1 MTLRPYTIARYGVW
15 VAFAVAAFSVWL
27 GLGAGVA
34 LDYAILRSV
43 FFFLIVTV
51 MAFAAEA
58 VLLTTP
64 PCLPHAQGDA
74 SEAPPQSP
82 EPSE

>member
-51 MAFAAEA
+51 VAEA
-58 VLLTTP
+58 VLLTSP
-64 PCLPHAQGDA
+64 PPAPEARDTQAQ
-74 SEAPPQSP
+74 

>member
-1 MTLRPYTIARYGVW
+1 MNLPPYTIARYGVW
-15 VAFAVAAFSVWL
+15 AALAVAALSVWL
-27 GLGAGVA
+27 GLGAGQPF
-34 LDYAILRSV
+34 DYAILRSV